1 MTIINRTMPLPSSVE
16 YVLSK
21 LKENGYQAY
30 VVGGAVRDFLMG
42 KTPHDYDLTSDAL
55 PSQSV
60 MSLKISIKS
69 ILVRN
74 TER

>member
-55 PSQSV
+55 PSQISDV
-60 MSLKISIKS
+60 LKISIKS